1 MNIMDI
7 NSLDSNDKNNEN
19 NEIHI
24 KFEIILKEYYLKY
37 LKLFSV
43 KDKKRLINKIKK
55 YDIDTG
61 SVCAKKNDRSRRM
74 EMLGLWKK
82 F

>member
-7 NSLDSNDKNNEN
+7 NSLDSNDEN
-19 NEIHI
+19 NEVHI

-37 LKLFSV
+37 LNLFSV
-43 KDKKRLINKIKK
+43 KDTNRLIDKLKK
-55 YDIDTG
+55 LDIDTG

-74 EMLGLWKK
+74 EMLGL
-82 F
+82 